1 MHNHPT
7 PKFSI
12 ITVTYN
18 AEAVLEDTIQSV
30 ISQTYHHV
38 EYILVD
44 GASKDG
50 TLSIIDRYRDR
61 ITRIVSEPDKGLYD
75 AMNKGIRL
83 ATGDYLCFLNA
94 GDSFHEDDTLQQMVR
109 SISGNEL
116 PDVLYG
122 ETELVD
128 KEGHFIRMRRLAAP
142 EVLTWRSF
150 KQGMLVCHQAFFAKA
165 SLVEPYDLQ
174 YRFSADFDWCIRVMK
189 KARTL
194 HNTHLTLTIR
204 RQRQMCIRDRHP
216 GDEEGT
222 DLAQYPSHPHRLSG
236 RGNDHPEPASIPART
251 LPHHGAAL
259 RTDEYRSPS
268 CLVRITGRD
277 KEIAQISRTN
287 ILCSRKTYTLR
298 ESPLYPVLYSIG
310 VSTQNIPMFSPKTS
324 GCNGTKHPHV
334 LG

>member
-94 GDSFHEDDTLQQMVR
+94 GDSFHEDDTLQQMVH
-109 SISGNEL
+109 SISGSEL
-116 PDVLYG
+116 PTCCTAKRSWWIRKATSSACAASPPRKCLPG
-122 ETELVD
+122 E
-128 KEGHFIRMRRLAAP
+128 
-142 EVLTWRSF
+142 
-150 KQGMLVCHQAFFAKA
+150 A
-165 SLVEPYDLQ
+165 SS
-174 YRFSADFDWCIRVMK
+174 RACWSATRPSLPK
-189 KARTL
+189 
-194 HNTHLTLTIR
+194 LTL
-204 RQRQMCIRDRHP
+204 
-216 GDEEGT
+216 
-222 DLAQYPSHPHRLSG
+222 
-236 RGNDHPEPASIPART
+236 
-251 LPHHGAAL
+251 
-259 RTDEYRSPS
+259 
-268 CLVRITGRD
+268 
-277 KEIAQISRTN
+277 
-287 ILCSRKTYTLR
+287 
-298 ESPLYPVLYSIG
+298 
-310 VSTQNIPMFSPKTS
+310 
-324 GCNGTKHPHV
+324 
-334 LG
+334 